1 MFMRIGLFLNL
12 LDEQYQISVY
22 KGIVKKAKELGIE
35 IICFQQDNK
44 NLSSDDLVSFF
55 PKKEFFDADGMLLL
69 ISVLTDNFNFS
80 KKEDVQKYWGN
91 IPVISVGQK
100 IENIP
105 SLLIETD
112 DSMKELVE
120 HLIIKHN
127 YRKFLFIGGSRNHN
141 DAIKRE
147 KIFKKAMEAYKPW
160 FSDLDFTIKRG
171 DFLEDMAIRAMEE
184 YLKENDDA
192 LPDAVV
198 CANDNMAVGV
208 YKFLK
213 INNEKFNV
221 KECAVTGFDDIPQAK
236 FEIPSLTTIHQPLE
250 EIGEKSLE
258 LMKRLVNN
266 EKVEKE
272 NFIESKVVYRNSCG
286 CVSEF
291 MIQPF
296 EMKNRDGKN
305 RLKDAEN
312 FVKNIQS
319 KYIRSETLLRMAN
332 RIAQQMNDISNVEGL
347 NNVISENIM
356 QLDLKSFCVLQFE
369 DYDLK
374 KSLRENKL
382 FARPLYVFRNNARI
396 FEFENEKS
404 VSFGDFYKKFIE
416 IGEEKPVSLIFKYLR
431 FGDDVIGCVLY
442 EASHNLLPYIT
453 SISNTIAQVLNRI
466 KGLEERKK
474 YSEHLEKEVTL
485 RTEELMKAN
494 DKRMQVEAEVL
505 EISEL
510 ERQRFSNDLH
520 DDICQRL
527 AGISMLCRSYSNQN
541 GAVAKEQ
548 MVELAQLIGETLQCT
563 RQYAH
568 NSYPVEL
575 ESLGMNYSLSNLCN
589 SFTAQSGIKCSYVW
603 QVDENVDLDKIT
615 RLNLFRIIQEALHN
629 VMKHAKATKVDVS
642 IKSDGKKIVAKISDN
657 GCGIKEKIV
666 KEKKG
671 IGLNS
676 MEYRANQIGAKFEIK
691 QNEPCGIKIVVK
703 ATL

>member
-1 MFMRIGLFLNL
+1 MRIGLFLNL

-44 NLSSDDLVSFF
+44 NMSFEDLVSFF
-55 PKKEFFDADGMLLL
+55 PKKAFFDVDGLILLT
-69 ISVLTDNFNFS
+69 SVLTDNFNFS
-80 KKEDVQKYWGN
+80 KKADVQKYWGN

-105 SLLIETD
+105 SLVIETD

-127 YRKFLFIGGSRNHN
+127 YRKFLYVGGSQKHN

-147 KIFKKAMEAYKPW
+147 QIFKKTMEAYKPW
-160 FSDLDFTIKRG
+160 FSDLVYTIKYG
-171 DFLEDMAIRAMEE
+171 NFLEHLAISAMEE
-184 YLKENDDA
+184 YLNENDNI

-213 INNEKFNV
+213 INTEKFDK

-258 LMKRLVNN
+258 LIKKLVNK
-266 EKVEKE
+266 EGVEKE

-286 CVSEF
+286 CNSEQTF
-291 MIQPF
+291 VLKKDSNEEKQ
-296 EMKNRDGKN
+296 
-305 RLKDAEN
+305 LKDAEN
-312 FVKNIQS
+312 FVKNVQS
-319 KYIRSETLLRMAN
+319 KYIRSETLLRMVN
-332 RIAQQMNDISNVEGL
+332 RIALQMNDISNVDGL
-347 NNVISENIM
+347 NNVISENIT
-356 QLDLKSFCVLQFE
+356 QLDLKSFCILQFE
-369 DYDLK
+369 NYDLK
-374 KSLRENKL
+374 KSLRKNKL
-382 FARPLYVFRNNARI
+382 FVKPLYVCRNNFRF
-396 FEFENEKS
+396 FEFEKKEKI
-404 VSFGDFYKKFIE
+404 SFGDFYKKFIE
-416 IGEEKPVSLIFKYLR
+416 IDKKRPVSLIFKYLR

-442 EASHNLLPYIT
+442 EASQNLLPYIT
-453 SISNTIAQVLNRI
+453 SISNPIAQVLNRI
-466 KGLEERKK
+466 RGLEERKK
-474 YSEHLEKEVTL
+474 YSEYLEKEVTL
-485 RTEELMKAN
+485 RTKELIKAN
-494 DKRMQVEAEVL
+494 NKRMQVEAEIL
-505 EISEL
+505 KISEL

-541 GAVAKEQ
+541 DAVTKEQ

-575 ESLGMNYSLSNLCN
+575 ESLGMNYSLNNLCN
-589 SFTAQSGIKCSYVW
+589 SFSVQSGIKCDYVW
-603 QVDENVDLDKIT
+603 QVEDDVDLDKIK

-629 VMKHAKATKVDVS
+629 VIKHSKATKVDVS
-642 IKSDGKKIVAKISDN
+642 IKSDGKNIVAKICDN
-657 GCGIKEKIV
+657 GCGIKKKII

-676 MEYRANQIGAKFEIK
+676 MEYRANQIGADFEIK
-691 QNEPCGIKIVVK
+691 QNTPNGTIIIVKVE
-703 ATL
+703 L